1 MKYRGMIRPEIER
14 ITENANFTDDEM
26 EIFTLLTREKSLIE
40 ISTRTNL
47 SVSTVKRRIAK
58 IDVKVARI
66 NDTNNNQ

>member
-58 IDVKVARI
+58 IDVKVARL
-66 NDTNNNQ
+66 NGTNLHK

>member
-66 NDTNNNQ
+66 NGTNNNQ

>member
-47 SVSTVKRRIAK
+47 SVERYTIFSVLF
-58 IDVKVARI
+58 
-66 NDTNNNQ
+66 NNYILYSF

>member
-58 IDVKVARI
+58 IDVKVARL
-66 NDTNNNQ
+66 NGTDLHK

>member
-58 IDVKVARI
+58 IDVKVARL
-66 NDTNNNQ
+66 NGTDLHR

>member
-1 MKYRGMIRPEIER
+1 MKYRGMMRPEIER

-66 NDTNNNQ
+66 NGTNNNQ

>member
-58 IDVKVARI
+58 IDVKVARL
-66 NDTNNNQ
+66 NGTNNNQ

>member
-26 EIFTLLTREKSLIE
+26 EIFILLTREKSLIE

-66 NDTNNNQ
+66 NGTNNNQ